1 MNIIKYFKLQNCRV
15 PFDEWLRLLRDARA
29 KTKIVQRIDQ
39 LALNNPGDHKPCRQG
54 VWKMRIDEGPGYRIY
69 YAHEGKNTYLLLLGG
84 DKRKQQ
90 ADIDQA
96 VAWWQE
102 HRESENEI

>member
-1 MNIIKYFKLQNCRV
+1 MNIIKYYKLQNGRV

-39 LALNNPGDHKPCRQG
+39 LAINNPGDHKPCRQG
-54 VWKMRIDEGPGYRIY
+54 VWEMRIDEGPGYRIY

-90 ADIDQA
+90 ADIDQV

>member
-1 MNIIKYFKLQNCRV
+1 MNIIKYFKLQNGRV
-15 PFDEWLRLLRDARA
+15 PFDEWLRVLRDARA

-39 LALNNPGDHKPCRQG
+39 LAFNNPGDHKPCRQG
-54 VWKMRIDEGPGYRIY
+54 VWEMRIDEGLGYRIY

>member
-1 MNIIKYFKLQNCRV
+1 MNIIKYYKLQNGRV
-15 PFDEWLRLLRDARA
+15 PFDEWLRVLRDARA

-54 VWKMRIDEGPGYRIY
+54 VWEMRIDEGPGYRIY

-90 ADIDQA
+90 VDIDQA

>member
-1 MNIIKYFKLQNCRV
+1 MNIIKYFKLENGKAPLR
-15 PFDEWLRLLRDARA
+15 EWLKALSNPYA
-29 KTKIVQRIDQ
+29 KMKIVRRINQ

-54 VWKMRIDEGPGYRIY
+54 VWEMRINEGPGYRLY
-69 YAHEGKNTYLLLLGG
+69 YALEGKNTYLLLLGG

-90 ADIDQA
+90 ADIEQA

-102 HRESENEI
+102 YQELKNEI

>member
-1 MNIIKYFKLQNCRV
+1 MNIIKYFKLENGRA
-15 PFDEWLRLLRDARA
+15 PFNEWLKALRDPRA
-29 KTKIVQRIDQ
+29 KTKIVRRIDQ

-54 VWKMRIDEGPGYRIY
+54 VWEMRINEGPGYRLY
-69 YAHEGKNTYLLLLGG
+69 YALEGKNTHLLLLGG

-90 ADIDQA
+90 ADIEQA

-102 HRESENEI
+102 HQELKNAI

>member
-1 MNIIKYFKLQNCRV
+1 MNIIKYYKLQNGRV
-15 PFDEWLRLLRDARA
+15 PFDEWLRVLRDARA

-54 VWKMRIDEGPGYRIY
+54 FWDMRIDEGPGYRIY

>member
-1 MNIIKYFKLQNCRV
+1 MNIIKYFRLQNGRV
-15 PFDEWLRLLRDARA
+15 PFDEWLRVLRDVRA

-54 VWKMRIDEGPGYRIY
+54 VWEMRIDEWPGYRIY

>member
-1 MNIIKYFKLQNCRV
+1 MNIIKYFKLQNGRV
-15 PFDEWLRLLRDARA
+15 PFDERLRVLRDARA

-54 VWKMRIDEGPGYRIY
+54 VWEMRIDEGPGYRIY

>member
-1 MNIIKYFKLQNCRV
+1 MNIITYFKLQNGRV
-15 PFDEWLRLLRDARA
+15 PFDEWVRVLRDARA

-54 VWKMRIDEGPGYRIY
+54 VWEMRIDEGPGYRIY

>member
-1 MNIIKYFKLQNCRV
+1 MNIIKYFKLQNGRV
-15 PFDEWLRLLRDARA
+15 PFDEWLRVLRDARA

-54 VWKMRIDEGPGYRIY
+54 VWEMRIDEGPGYRIY

-90 ADIDQA
+90 AA
-96 VAWWQE
+96 SGYRPGSGVVA
-102 HRESENEI
+102 RTSGVRK

>member
-1 MNIIKYFKLQNCRV
+1 MNIIKYYKLQNGRV
-15 PFDEWLRLLRDARA
+15 PFDEWLRVLRDARA

-39 LALNNPGDHKPCRQG
+39 LALNNPGDHKTCRQG
-54 VWKMRIDEGPGYRIY
+54 VWEMRIDEGPGYRIY

>member
-1 MNIIKYFKLQNCRV
+1 MNIIKYFKLQNGRV
-15 PFDEWLRLLRDARA
+15 PFNEWLKALRNPYA
-29 KTKIVQRIDQ
+29 KMKIVRRIDQ

-54 VWKMRIDEGPGYRIY
+54 VWEMRINEGPGYRLY
-69 YAHEGKNTYLLLLGG
+69 YALEGKNTYLLLLGG

-90 ADIDQA
+90 ADIEQA

-102 HRESENEI
+102 YQELKNEI

>member
-1 MNIIKYFKLQNCRV
+1 MNIIKYFKLQNGRV
-15 PFDEWLRLLRDARA
+15 PFDEWLRVLRDARA

-54 VWKMRIDEGPGYRIY
+54 VWEMRIDEGPGYRIY

-90 ADIDQA
+90 ADIDQV